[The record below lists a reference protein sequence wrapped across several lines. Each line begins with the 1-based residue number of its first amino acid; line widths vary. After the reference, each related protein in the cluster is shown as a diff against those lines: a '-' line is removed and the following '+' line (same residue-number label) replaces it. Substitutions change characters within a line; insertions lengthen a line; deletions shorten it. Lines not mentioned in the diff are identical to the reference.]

1 MLCGRIG
8 DLNRAEGECEDSRP
22 GSSREER
29 WAFLR
34 CGLWEKAL
42 VTDRFK
48 LWKCGFFLTPRLAV
62 RKQKQH
68 RGAAPAHT
76 ARQHRGG
83 FALMSRVGDGADCN
97 QWLTEADN
105 AGA

>member
-1 MLCGRIG
+1 MGVPALWSLGKSSG
-8 DLNRAEGECEDSRP
+8 DRQIQTVE
-22 GSSREER
+22 
-29 WAFLR
+29 
-34 CGLWEKAL
+34 LW
-42 VTDRFK
+42 VFS
-48 LWKCGFFLTPRLAV
+48 AV